1 MMPKQTLKTS
11 CFTVDELAKRE
22 QHLEQILG
30 SLKACRDAVREL
42 GEEEIYVFASK
53 SYERGIKQL
62 DGFAD
67 ELRAAMNALA
77 RGSKY
82 TAKTKKNEL

>member
-1 MMPKQTLKTS
+1 MPKKTLKTS
-11 CFTVDELAKRE
+11 CFTLDELAKRE

-30 SLKACRDAVREL
+30 SLKACRDAIGEL
-42 GEEEIYVFASK
+42 GEDEIYVFASK

-82 TAKTKKNEL
+82 TANTKKNEL